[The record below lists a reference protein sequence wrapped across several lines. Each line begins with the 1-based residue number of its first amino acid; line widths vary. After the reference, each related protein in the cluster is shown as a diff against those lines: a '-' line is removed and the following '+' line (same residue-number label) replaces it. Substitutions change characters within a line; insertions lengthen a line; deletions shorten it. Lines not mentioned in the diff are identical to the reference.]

1 MFLID
6 VIIEQDPMQMIDFML
21 ADNGW
26 IMLEPDLVRFTGR
39 VLVFQGNPIMTR
51 YIAGTSRSTERQPSP
66 SVKAPY

>member
-51 YIAGTSRSTERQPSP
+51 YLAGNVTINRETAFAFS
-66 SVKAPY
+66 